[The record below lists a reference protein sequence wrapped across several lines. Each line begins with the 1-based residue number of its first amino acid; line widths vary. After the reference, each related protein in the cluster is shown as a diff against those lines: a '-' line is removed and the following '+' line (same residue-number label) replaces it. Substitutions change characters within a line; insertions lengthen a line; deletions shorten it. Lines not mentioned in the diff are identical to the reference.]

1 MNGAALLWNTYLPI
15 MHKHRY
21 AELLTA
27 LEPAV
32 DLLLQVERG
41 TGGGGG
47 GRKEGRGGAVNMG
60 RALREAD

>member
-32 DLLLQVERG
+32 DLLLQVS
-41 TGGGGG
+41 G
-47 GRKEGRGGAVNMG
+47 GRGMWGKGGEGRGS
-60 RALREAD
+60 